1 MTNKKRYLYLVVGN
15 LVSAYAVIYILR
27 PNGLM
32 TGGITGLS
40 RVIEIMI
47 KKGFDLSPLFEQYLF
62 SIVYYLLALIVL
74 ACAYLFL
81 GKKEALKILFLSLV
95 YPILLFVFTFFDLEP
110 LLISVSTQNNDQF
123 YDILL
128 PTITFGVL
136 SGIGTGLIL
145 KGKYTS
151 GGSDTIAKI
160 VYRKLLPFL
169 NFTLVLLII
178 DAIIITLGLTVF
190 DFRIIF
196 YAIITKYISM
206 KTIDFIVIGFDRR
219 VKMEIISSKYEEI
232 VPYIQNSIHRGVTI
246 VETVGAFSKISLR
259 QIVTLCSPRESLR
272 IKNFVASVD
281 EDAFIYTVPSS
292 TVWGKGF
299 RNIHH
304 DELS

>member
-1 MTNKKRYLYLVVGN
+1 
-15 LVSAYAVIYILR
+15 
-27 PNGLM
+27 
-32 TGGITGLS
+32 
-40 RVIEIMI
+40 
-47 KKGFDLSPLFEQYLF
+47 
-62 SIVYYLLALIVL
+62 
-74 ACAYLFL
+74 
-81 GKKEALKILFLSLV
+81 
-95 YPILLFVFTFFDLEP
+95 
-110 LLISVSTQNNDQF
+110 
-123 YDILL
+123 
-128 PTITFGVL
+128 
-136 SGIGTGLIL
+136 
-145 KGKYTS
+145 
-151 GGSDTIAKI
+151 
-160 VYRKLLPFL
+160 
-169 NFTLVLLII
+169 
-178 DAIIITLGLTVF
+178 
-190 DFRIIF
+190 
-196 YAIITKYISM
+196 M